1 MNLIETWR
9 ETTIRE
15 GFGRRLSPGQIAQ
28 ETGLS
33 VREVLRRALKLKLL
47 SPREAAFLA
56 PSPHNR
62 RKVA

>member
-1 MNLIETWR
+1 MNLLETWL

-15 GFGRRLSPGQIAQ
+15 GFGRRLSPAQIAQ

-33 VREVLRRALKLKLL
+33 DRDVLRRALRLKLL
-47 SPREAAFLA
+47 SPREAALLA